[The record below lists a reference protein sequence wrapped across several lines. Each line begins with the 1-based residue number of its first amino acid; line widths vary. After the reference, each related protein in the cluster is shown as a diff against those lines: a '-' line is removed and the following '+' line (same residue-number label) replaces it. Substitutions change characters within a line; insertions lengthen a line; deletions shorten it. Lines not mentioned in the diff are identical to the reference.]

1 MKQKKR
7 RRLVAFV
14 LAIVLVFGF
23 IPGTGLSKSVRA
35 DEQGVEASGTDEEVG
50 VEQATDSFEV
60 NSEDLPAAQ
69 DENPQDLSATIEGD
83 PGELAAVPEV
93 NQEELPTTL
102 EKDPEFYGVQIGNE
116 ETASAVGGL
125 PFDTHDKYSYSEQIY
140 SASEVGA
147 VRLISGISFKITGAI
162 NQNKTIELYLAD
174 TKQNSFSDKNNLI
187 TPEYAH
193 LVFSDEI
200 LINETGWFTIEF
212 ADTFVH
218 DPEKNL
224 AVIIVNKT
232 GTYES
237 NVSSLCFQGQQNC
250 GIYADEDNYETI
262 PDPEAAYSINTRS
275 VKNVI
280 RLHVPDE
287 TPEEKTITF
296 YKNDGSA
303 ETAMQSAA
311 MGHTQQLEANTFIRE
326 RYFFRGWNTNPDGS
340 GTAYPDRSFIEV
352 DGDIKLY
359 AQWISGI
366 QIGEVSRTYNSD
378 EIPFHSNYN
387 YGFSEQIY
395 TAEEVGN
402 LVRINRIAY
411 FVENPM
417 EGRNITIYLAD
428 TDKNAFTPTAG
439 GATDAVPL
447 EQALQVYAGEAPF
460 GEKLWQEIEFDQPF
474 IHDPAKNLLVIIRNE
489 TTYVSGLKCATY
501 EGTEKRCIYSRS
513 DQVNAEPNP
522 EKDYYATS
530 DRNVIRLFQA
540 EEDELESF
548 TIRLMKNDDTEEEI
562 TQVSYVSCQARLTS
576 KPFSRSGFRFEGW
589 NTAADGSGIAY
600 PDGSQILFT
609 EDTTLYAQW
618 VPGSEGDLDIR
629 KFSEALPMHSNYK
642 FGFSEQIYTPDEV
655 GPIDGL
661 AGISFYVK
669 NPMSDRTIELYLADV
684 DYTGFSGENPVISLD
699 DAVMVYDG
707 AAPFGEKGW
716 QEIIFDTNY
725 LHDPDKNLVV
735 ITINKTG
742 SFTAGL
748 RVATVSGAENCSAYN
763 CTDSGRI
770 EPITNG
776 SGLFT
781 SEKNVLKFR
790 QYVTWPFTDVKKNP
804 GNWVYEAAK
813 YAYENNIMSGDAD
826 KNGDGFTTFRP
837 KDSISR
843 YEFVVTLYRM
853 AGSPG
858 ADGEHPFIDVPD
870 GKYYSDAVRWAYL
883 NNITTGDSA
892 TTFSGKKLIT
902 RQQIATMMVRFAE
915 YMDVDTSDRA
925 DLSGFPDASKV
936 SGYAKDG
943 MAWANAAGL
952 ITGKEVG
959 GVFYLD
965 PKANAKRQEVATILM
980 RFRKAYIEPYL
991 PTPVYEDEE

>member
-7 RRLVAFV
+7 SRLVAFV

-50 VEQATDSFEV
+50 VEQATDSVEV

-69 DENPQDLSATIEGD
+69 DENPEDLSATIEGD

-102 EKDPEFYGVQIGNE
+102 EKDPEFYGVQIGKE
-116 ETASAVGGL
+116 ETASAISGL
-125 PFDTHDKYSYSEQIY
+125 PFYTHDKYSYSEQIY
-140 SASEVGA
+140 TASEVGGI
-147 VRLISGISFKITGAI
+147 RLISAISFNITGAI
-162 NQNKTIELYLAD
+162 NKSKNIELYLAD
-174 TKQNSFSDKNNLI
+174 TTRISFRDKNDLI

-193 LVFSDEI
+193 LVFSGGV

-218 DPEKNL
+218 NPDKNL
-224 AVIIVNKT
+224 AVIIVNKE
-232 GTYES
+232 GDFES
-237 NVSSLCFQGQQNC
+237 NMSSLCFQGQQKC
-250 GIYADEDNYETI
+250 GIYAHSDNYETI
-262 PDPEAAYSINTRS
+262 PDPEATYTPDLRS
-275 VKNVI
+275 EKNVI

-287 TPEEKTITF
+287 DPVEKTITF

-303 ETAMQSAA
+303 ETATQSAA
-311 MGHTQQLEANTFIRE
+311 MGHTQQLEANTFTRE
-326 RYFFRGWNTNPDGS
+326 GYFFRGWNTNPDGS
-340 GTAYPDRSFIEV
+340 GTAYPDRSFIEI
-352 DGDIKLY
+352 DEDTKLF
-359 AQWISGI
+359 AQWLSGV
-366 QIGEVSRTYNSD
+366 QIGEVSRTENSD
-378 EIPFHSNYN
+378 LIPFQSNYN

-411 FVENPM
+411 FVENPK

-428 TDKNAFTPTAG
+428 TDKNAFTPTAT
-439 GATDAVPL
+439 GANYALPL
-447 EQALQVYAGEAPF
+447 DQALQVYAGEAPF
-460 GEKLWQEIEFDQPF
+460 GENLWQEIEFDQPF
-474 IHDPAKNLLVIIRNE
+474 IHDPDKNLVVIIRND
-489 TTYVSGLKCATY
+489 TDYSSGLRCATY
-501 EGTEKRCIYSRS
+501 EGEYKRSIYYKS
-513 DQVNAEPNP
+513 DVSNAEPDP
-522 EKDYYATS
+522 EDDYPAIT

-548 TIRLMKNDDTEEEI
+548 TIKLMKNDDTDDMI

-589 NTAADGSGIAY
+589 NTEADGSGIAY

-629 KFSEALPMHSNYK
+629 KFSEALPMNSNYN
-642 FGFSEQIYTPDEV
+642 FGFSEQIYTTDEV

-669 NPMSDRTIELYLADV
+669 DPIPDRFIELYLADV
-684 DYTGFSGENPVISLD
+684 DYSGFSDENAVISLD
-699 DAVMVYDG
+699 DAVKVYDG
-707 AAPFGEKGW
+707 PAPFGEEGW
-716 QEIIFDTNY
+716 QEILFDKNY

-735 ITINKTG
+735 ITINKTN
-742 SFTAGL
+742 SYRRGL
-748 RVATVSGAENCSAYN
+748 RVAYVSGAENCATYYHRDSSRVEPV
-763 CTDSGRI
+763 TDESGH
-770 EPITNG
+770 
-776 SGLFT
+776 FT

-790 QYVTWPFTDVKKNP
+790 QYVTWPFTDVKKKP

-826 KNGDGFTTFRP
+826 KNGDGFMTFRP
-837 KDSISR
+837 KDNISR

-991 PTPVYEDEE
+991 PTPVYEDDE